1 LINFLKGNNM
11 LGINVRNTKDESF
24 ADLIVDGLKTIETR
38 ESKSLHPYMGQRVAI
53 IRTGLGKAVA
63 IGEVTILKGFS
74 WTNSRSIFDAHYDEH
89 LVKKYSTFYI
99 DESKGKYM
107 YFLTD
112 PVRYD
117 TEVPVNTL
125 GIVARKVYGLT
136 S

>member
-1 LINFLKGNNM
+1 
-11 LGINVRNTKDESF
+11 
-24 ADLIVDGLKTIETR
+24 
-38 ESKSLHPYMGQRVAI
+38 MGQRVAI
-53 IRTGLGKAVA
+53 IRTGQGKAVA

-107 YFLTD
+107 YFLVGA
-112 PVRYD
+112 VRYD